1 MNPDWYGTIY
11 GDGSASVKGWPG
23 TVSVSVDMDITDR
36 SAFTFVLNDTEAASD
51 YHFLTFTDKR
61 KKELE
66 TQQRDSVQDLLA
78 SFRKTPP
85 DS

>member
-11 GDGSASVKGWPG
+11 GDGSVSVKGLPG

-51 YHFLTFTDKR
+51 YHFPYVYR
-61 KKELE
+61 Q
-66 TQQRDSVQDLLA
+66 TQEGAWRRSNATVCRIFLHHSA
-78 SFRKTPP
+78 RR
-85 DS
+85 